1 MEDEQKV
8 NQSEIVSLPYSDQN
22 QGNTPDIRL
31 KKEETLFTQSL
42 ERAMTAS
49 RNSGEFTEKKDLQM
63 WNDLNENIF
72 TFVNI
77 HIPAYKQID
86 EAAGEENDS
95 MYAHAFKDA
104 VYQARNLIIIN
115 TLLNQ
120 RKLAQKNG
128 FLEQS
133 EPFFTLN
140 RFYLAGDMDVKIAG
154 LSIYDIATN
163 LKINP
168 SDYYRSVMTSYSTL
182 EKPGFEDITNE
193 NTENIPVETY
203 PNMAN
208 KRISIALNSMLTM
221 GILAEECNYLFSAS
235 EERGRASK
243 AFTHS
248 ADKLHNGGKLIT
260 NGFVRQREKALRTL
274 LDPSSE
280 HFEALRELVEKDLT
294 QDEESDKIA
303 YSLSILG
310 LNHIDN
316 IPFAY
321 RKAKELEE
329 KSGDTKSFYALLA
342 KSILEEE
349 GQLLTHDDIPLFID
363 LEKSIE
369 NQKIPS
375 LEDIERINKLYFP
388 KTSQRDFNVN
398 MEDVKLGK
406 MVPPNSIRV
415 EFPKGHSG
423 IFNIYFDYEN
433 DQGESTTLEFN
444 FDTRKNMFDWKP
456 FIEATN
462 DPEMA
467 SLRKSALIASYS
479 ILSQIQKQVEEEYQ
493 QKQQQRLTRTQMPQ
507 HTSKQS
513 HSKEPYVP
521 RLREKRPE
529 RPRPLFPIQEILQGK
544 VSLPLHPEQS
554 RVKNQIVLNDDQGI
568 NKTAGNLSN
577 HDRHLVAKAIEEY
590 NQKGIGQ
597 FKKLTYTGGE
607 KTPLFTL
614 RVNTGSGG
622 GGVRVLMREAPDIH
636 KEENTRSFEVID
648 IDYRKNIYRG
658 KNLRGARGRFGFH

>member
-1 MEDEQKV
+1 
-8 NQSEIVSLPYSDQN
+8 
-22 QGNTPDIRL
+22 
-31 KKEETLFTQSL
+31 
-42 ERAMTAS
+42 
-49 RNSGEFTEKKDLQM
+49 
-63 WNDLNENIF
+63 
-72 TFVNI
+72 
-77 HIPAYKQID
+77 
-86 EAAGEENDS
+86 
-95 MYAHAFKDA
+95 
-104 VYQARNLIIIN
+104 
-115 TLLNQ
+115 
-120 RKLAQKNG
+120 
-128 FLEQS
+128 
-133 EPFFTLN
+133 
-140 RFYLAGDMDVKIAG
+140 
-154 LSIYDIATN
+154 
-163 LKINP
+163 
-168 SDYYRSVMTSYSTL
+168 
-182 EKPGFEDITNE
+182 
-193 NTENIPVETY
+193 
-203 PNMAN
+203 
-208 KRISIALNSMLTM
+208 M
-221 GILAEECNYLFSAS
+221 GI
-235 EERGRASK
+235 
-243 AFTHS
+243 
-248 ADKLHNGGKLIT
+248 
-260 NGFVRQREKALRTL
+260 
-274 LDPSSE
+274 
-280 HFEALRELVEKDLT
+280 
-294 QDEESDKIA
+294 
-303 YSLSILG
+303 YS
-310 LNHIDN
+310 
-316 IPFAY
+316 
-321 RKAKELEE
+321 
-329 KSGDTKSFYALLA
+329 
-342 KSILEEE
+342 
-349 GQLLTHDDIPLFID
+349 
-363 LEKSIE
+363 
-369 NQKIPS
+369 
-375 LEDIERINKLYFP
+375 
-388 KTSQRDFNVN
+388 N